1 MMLMQMHAADFH
13 CGLCLLAVLAG
24 DECLVC
30 EFVMRVVNVCDMSWC
45 FVMDA
50 SVGVI

>member
-1 MMLMQMHAADFH
+1 MMLHAADFYG
-13 CGLCLLAVLAG
+13 GLCLLAVLAG